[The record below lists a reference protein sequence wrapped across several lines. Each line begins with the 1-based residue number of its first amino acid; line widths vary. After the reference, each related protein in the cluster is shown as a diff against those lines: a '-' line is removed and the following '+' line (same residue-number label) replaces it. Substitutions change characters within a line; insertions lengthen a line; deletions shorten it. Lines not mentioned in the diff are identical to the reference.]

1 MPSSA
6 PEGAGL
12 VGENLGCRRRQ
23 SERGEDGEFEMYDE
37 EVLVAPAVVERRCSW
52 LASTY
57 PWDETCSG
65 SLLLVQRENRCGA
78 SRLEKI
84 KISGE
89 RPINRYWFS
98 LPVSKS
104 CSRIMPQSFT
114 SWSFPR
120 AAADVPMLARASDLS
135 PVHPAGQGGC
145 RGRLQRGTV
154 RLRRR

>member
-1 MPSSA
+1 MEDGALILPSSA

-84 KISGE
+84 KISGLK
-89 RPINRYWFS
+89 N
-98 LPVSKS
+98 
-104 CSRIMPQSFT
+104 M
-114 SWSFPR
+114 
-120 AAADVPMLARASDLS
+120 
-135 PVHPAGQGGC
+135 
-145 RGRLQRGTV
+145 
-154 RLRRR
+154 